1 MGPPAVK
8 VRSLPFV
15 VWRTDKETDGS
26 GDARLLR
33 RETRLMEPL
42 ADEEA
47 DVQCL
52 NKAFK

>member
-26 GDARLLR
+26 GDAR
-33 RETRLMEPL
+33 ETRLMEPL